1 MSSPKWLVVAKNQYR
16 IMTSSIRS
24 IRRYFP
30 FIAVG
35 LLAVYVAFVAP
46 VITNL
51 FMDQFLAFIITQA
64 AIPFMQIILFMFFF
78 YLMIFPISDTLR
90 EEQTPKLEIFLAAP
104 INPSDILLGEFLG
117 KLPVYAIAII
127 ALTGTFTA
135 LLNPLGLDFA
145 QKGIIIAVFFLI
157 LLSASWIGTVI
168 AAVLRTSLGK
178 STRGKDVGRAL
189 SLVIALPMIAVMYAI
204 YGGGLIRA
212 LVDPSTSGIV
222 RTILGFLPSSWG
234 ADIFVSFA
242 NNPGN
247 IGAVGFE
254 TLIRILSLI
263 AFSGVVLWLGSKAAG
278 RAYSL
283 ESFTFTA
290 SRAKADGLFY
300 SAVRSVGGGGSSG
313 TLLKT
318 VFKDYCRR
326 LENLSWI
333 VYMVGLIIL
342 ITVFLSN
349 PFTSPGDTL
358 FFLSLMAIPLMAGFT
373 VGTLSRGKETFF
385 QYKKAPNGIARF
397 LKAKLLQSIFVA
409 VPIIAVIISVFTL
422 FAPNITVMP
431 LLANIVLGSLRTM
444 SSILFL
450 FGLSL
455 LIPVFS
461 EGTRE
466 RTFGI
471 MIYLQAAIFTT
482 IGFEIGLPKIGLNF
496 RSMIP
501 GIDPFIGSL
510 GDHMLQT
517 SIFALMGIV
526 FTYLGTKKLNR
537 IE

>member
-1 MSSPKWLVVAKNQYR
+1 MLSPKWLVVAKNQYR
-16 IMTSSIRS
+16 ITTSSIRA

-30 FIAVG
+30 FIVVG
-35 LLAVYVAFVAP
+35 LLVAYVAFVAP

-64 AIPFMQIILFMFFF
+64 AIPLMQIILFMFFF
-78 YLMIFPISDTLR
+78 YLILFPISDTLR
-90 EEQTPKLEIFLAAP
+90 EEQTPQLEIFLAAP
-104 INPSDILLGEFLG
+104 INPSDVLLGEFLG
-117 KLPVYAIAII
+117 KLPIYAIAITV
-127 ALTGTFTA
+127 LTGTFTA

-145 QKGIIIAVFFLI
+145 QKGIIIVVFVLI
-157 LLSASWIGTVI
+157 LISASWIGTVI
-168 AAVLRTSLGK
+168 AALLRTSLGK
-178 STRGKDVGRAL
+178 STRGKDIGKAL

-212 LVDPSTSGIV
+212 LVDPTTSGTV
-222 RTILGFLPSSWG
+222 RTLFGFLPSSWG

-242 NNPGN
+242 NNPSN
-247 IGAVGFE
+247 IGAVGVE

-263 AFSGVVLWLGSKAAG
+263 VFSGAALWLGSKAAS

-283 ESFTFTA
+283 ESFTFA
-290 SRAKADGLFY
+290 SSRAKSDGLFY
-300 SAVRSVGGGGSSG
+300 NAVRYIGGGGSFG

-318 VFKDYCRR
+318 VFKDYGRR

-333 VYMVGLIIL
+333 VYMLGLIVL

-349 PFTSPGDTL
+349 PFTSPRDTL

-385 QYKKAPNGIARF
+385 QYKKAPNGVTRF
-397 LKAKLLQSIFVA
+397 LKAKLLQSILVT
-409 VPIIAVIISVFTL
+409 VPIIAVIISVSTL
-422 FAPNITVMP
+422 FVPNITLIP
-431 LLANIVLGSLRTM
+431 LLANIVLASLRTL
-444 SSILFL
+444 SSVLFL

-461 EGTRE
+461 EGARE

-482 IGFEIGLPKIGLNF
+482 IGFEIGLPKLGLNF
-496 RSMIP
+496 RTMMPS
-501 GIDPFIGSL
+501 IDPFIGSL

-517 SIFALMGIV
+517 AIFALMGIV

>member
-1 MSSPKWLVVAKNQYR
+1 
-16 IMTSSIRS
+16 
-24 IRRYFP
+24 
-30 FIAVG
+30 
-35 LLAVYVAFVAP
+35 
-46 VITNL
+46 
-51 FMDQFLAFIITQA
+51 
-64 AIPFMQIILFMFFF
+64 
-78 YLMIFPISDTLR
+78 
-90 EEQTPKLEIFLAAP
+90 
-104 INPSDILLGEFLG
+104 
-117 KLPVYAIAII
+117 
-127 ALTGTFTA
+127 
-135 LLNPLGLDFA
+135 
-145 QKGIIIAVFFLI
+145 
-157 LLSASWIGTVI
+157 
-168 AAVLRTSLGK
+168 
-178 STRGKDVGRAL
+178 
-189 SLVIALPMIAVMYAI
+189 
-204 YGGGLIRA
+204 
-212 LVDPSTSGIV
+212 
-222 RTILGFLPSSWG
+222 
-234 ADIFVSFA
+234 
-242 NNPGN
+242 
-247 IGAVGFE
+247 
-254 TLIRILSLI
+254 
-263 AFSGVVLWLGSKAAG
+263 VVLWLGSKAAG

-290 SRAKADGLFY
+290 SKAKADGLFY
-300 SAVRSVGGGGSSG
+300 NTVRSVGGGGSFG
-313 TLLKT
+313 TLLET
-318 VFKDYCRR
+318 TFKDYGRR

-385 QYKKAPNGIARF
+385 QYKKAPNDIARF

-526 FTYLGTKKLNR
+526 FTYLGTKKLNQ